1 MTTSALPSREI
12 VNVIELRR
20 NRPMVSSLKIA
31 ELFGRRHDNVLRAI
45 RTVLIEKFSLRIHEE
60 RDLDQRGKERPVFW
74 LEERDAL
81 TVMPFIGGQQAMEGQ
96 RKLVDAYLYYRDHF
110 ANPPRQDLLAAKRAA
125 HHPMMDALVEC
136 REEQGKLTA
145 THHFTNE
152 NRLCNGVVTGNF
164 RALDEQALD
173 NEQLNLLT
181 QVRERNAAL
190 LVAGLD
196 YDTRKARLVA
206 FATRLRTRL
215 ISFGQTGGCQPS

>member
-1 MTTSALPSREI
+1 MTTSSLPSREI
-12 VNVIELRR
+12 VNVIEIRR
-20 NRPMVSSLKIA
+20 SRPMVSSLKIA
-31 ELFGRRHDNVLRAI
+31 DLFGRPHNAVLKAI
-45 RTVLIEKFSLRIHEE
+45 RKELCAEISLGKI
-60 RDLDQRGKERPVFW
+60 DQSDYVDTRGKRQPAHWLDERQ
-74 LEERDAL
+74 AL
-81 TVMPFIGGQQAMEGQ
+81 IVMPFLGGTKSRDGQ

-110 ANPPRQDLLAAKRAA
+110 ANPPRKDLLAAKRAA

-152 NRLCNGVVTGNF
+152 NRLCNGVVSGNF
-164 RALDEQALD
+164 HALDEQALD

-181 QVRERNAAL
+181 KVRERNAAL

-196 YDTRKARLVA
+196 YETRKVRLVA

-215 ISFGQTGGCQPS
+215 ISHGQAIAA

>member
-1 MTTSALPSREI
+1 MTASALPSREI

-31 ELFGRRHDNVLRAI
+31 ELFERRHDSVLRAI
-45 RTVLIEKFSLRIHEE
+45 RTVKETQGDLRIDAEMSS
-60 RDLDQRGKERPVFW
+60 DDRGRERPVYW
-74 LEERDAL
+74 LDEEAAL
-81 TVMPFIGGQQAMEGQ
+81 VIMPFVGGRKAVDGQ
-96 RKLVDAYLYYRDHF
+96 RRLVQAYFYYRDHF

-181 QVRERNAAL
+181 QVRARNAAL

-215 ISFGQTGGCQPS
+215 ISSGQNDGCRPS

>member
-1 MTTSALPSREI
+1 MNTSSALKIAGILE
-12 VNVIELRR
+12 VNHGKPV
-20 NRPMVSSLKIA
+20 VSSLTIA
-31 ELFGRRHDNVLRAI
+31 VEFGRPHFRVLKSIKKLVDKGTLTTGVAVSSWTDTTGRNNTLYLLDERSA
-45 RTVLIEKFSLRIHEE
+45 LI
-60 RDLDQRGKERPVFW
+60 
-74 LEERDAL
+74 A
-81 TVMPFIGGQQAMEGQ
+81 MPFIGGAKAEQGQ
-96 RKLVDAYLYYRDHF
+96 TRLVDAYLWYRSNF
-110 ANPPRQDLLAAKRAA
+110 ANPPRQNLLAAKRAA

-206 FATRLRTRL
+206 FATRLRTRQ
-215 ISFGQTGGCQPS
+215 ISHGPAIAA

>member
-1 MTTSALPSREI
+1 MTTSSLPSREI
-12 VNVIELRR
+12 VNVIEIRR
-20 NRPMVSSLKIA
+20 SRPMVSSLKIA
-31 ELFGRRHDNVLRAI
+31 DLFGRPHNAVLKAI
-45 RTVLIEKFSLRIHEE
+45 RKELCAEISLGKI
-60 RDLDQRGKERPVFW
+60 DQSDYVDTRGKRQPAHWLDERQ
-74 LEERDAL
+74 AL
-81 TVMPFIGGQQAMEGQ
+81 IVMPFLGGTKSRDGQ

-110 ANPPRQDLLAAKRAA
+110 ANPPRKDLLAAKRAA

-152 NRLCNGVVTGNF
+152 NRLCNGVVSGNF

-206 FATRLRTRL
+206 FATRLRTRQ
-215 ISFGQTGGCQPS
+215 ISHGPAIAA

>member
-1 MTTSALPSREI
+1 MTTSSLPSREI
-12 VNVIELRR
+12 VNVIEIRR
-20 NRPMVSSLKIA
+20 SRPMVSSLKIA
-31 ELFGRRHDNVLRAI
+31 DLFGRPHNAVLKAI
-45 RTVLIEKFSLRIHEE
+45 RKELCAEISLGKI
-60 RDLDQRGKERPVFW
+60 DQSDYVDTRGKRQPAHWLDERQ
-74 LEERDAL
+74 AL
-81 TVMPFIGGQQAMEGQ
+81 IVMPFLGGTKSRDGQ

-110 ANPPRQDLLAAKRAA
+110 ANPPRKDLLAAKRAA

-181 QVRERNAAL
+181 KVRERNAAL

-196 YDTRKARLVA
+196 YETRKVRLVA

-215 ISFGQTGGCQPS
+215 ISHGQAIAA

>member
-1 MTTSALPSREI
+1 MTTSSLPSREI
-12 VNVIELRR
+12 VNVIEIRR
-20 NRPMVSSLKIA
+20 SRPMVSSLKIA
-31 ELFGRRHDNVLRAI
+31 DLFGRPHNAVLKAI
-45 RTVLIEKFSLRIHEE
+45 RKELCAEISLGKI
-60 RDLDQRGKERPVFW
+60 DQSDYVDTRGKRQPAHWLDERQ
-74 LEERDAL
+74 AL
-81 TVMPFIGGQQAMEGQ
+81 IVMPFLGGTKSRDGQ

-110 ANPPRQDLLAAKRAA
+110 ANPPRKDLLAAKRAA

-152 NRLCNGVVTGNF
+152 NRLCNGVVSGNF

-181 QVRERNAAL
+181 KVRERNAAL

-196 YDTRKARLVA
+196 YETRKVRLVA

-215 ISFGQTGGCQPS
+215 ISHGQAIAA

>member
-1 MTTSALPSREI
+1 MNTSSALKIAGILE
-12 VNVIELRR
+12 VNHGKPV
-20 NRPMVSSLKIA
+20 VSSLTIA
-31 ELFGRRHDNVLRAI
+31 VEFGRPHFRVLKSIKKLVDKGTLTTGVAVSSWTDTTGRNNTLYLLDERSA
-45 RTVLIEKFSLRIHEE
+45 LI
-60 RDLDQRGKERPVFW
+60 
-74 LEERDAL
+74 A
-81 TVMPFIGGQQAMEGQ
+81 MPFIGGAKAEQGQ
-96 RKLVDAYLYYRDHF
+96 TRLVDAYLWYRSNF
-110 ANPPRQDLLAAKRAA
+110 ANPPRQNLLAAKRAA

-206 FATRLRTRL
+206 IATRLRTRQ
-215 ISFGQTGGCQPS
+215 ISHGPAIAA

>member
-1 MTTSALPSREI
+1 MNTSSALKIAGILE
-12 VNVIELRR
+12 VNHGKPV
-20 NRPMVSSLKIA
+20 VSSLTIA
-31 ELFGRRHDNVLRAI
+31 EEFGRPHFRVLKSIKKLVDKGTLTTGVAVSSWTDTTGRNNTLYLLDERSA
-45 RTVLIEKFSLRIHEE
+45 LI
-60 RDLDQRGKERPVFW
+60 
-74 LEERDAL
+74 A
-81 TVMPFIGGQQAMEGQ
+81 MPFIGGAKAEQGQ
-96 RKLVDAYLYYRDHF
+96 TRLVDAYLWYRSNF
-110 ANPPRQDLLAAKRAA
+110 ANPPRQDLLSAKRAA

-164 RALDEQALD
+164 RAIDEQALD

-206 FATRLRTRL
+206 FATRLRTRQ
-215 ISFGQTGGCQPS
+215 ISHGPAIAA